1 MSMLCSGSPASRNA
15 DLLFLQEIFGP
26 VLAVYPYP
34 DDQFM
39 QTAELADKT
48 SPYGLT
54 GAIYVQDP
62 EARKKLCETFRD
74 TAGNF
79 YINDKSTGSIVGQQ
93 PFGGARL
100 SGESSLCFCHSQSL
114 YSLLPTKPVQS
125 VIHKTLQ
132 SVAHKTCTITSPQ
145 SLFLSPTKPYNL
157 LPTKPGR

>member
-1 MSMLCSGSPASRNA
+1 MQVIGLWGEDAIGEHVAWGWVVFRIPGLKDAN
-15 DLLFLQEIFGP
+15 LPFLQEIFGP
-26 VLAVYPYP
+26 VLTVYPYP
-34 DDQFM
+34 DDQFV

-100 SGESSLCFCHSQSL
+100 SGESSLCFCHPQSL
-114 YSLLPTKPVQS
+114 YSLL
-125 VIHKTLQ
+125 
-132 SVAHKTCTITSPQ
+132 
-145 SLFLSPTKPYNL
+145 PTKPYNL
-157 LPTKPGR
+157 LPTKPYNLSPTKPVRW

>member
-1 MSMLCSGSPASRNA
+1 MFRIPGLTDA
-15 DLLFLQEIFGP
+15 DLPFLQEIFGP
-26 VLAVYPYP
+26 VLTVYPYP
-34 DDQFM
+34 DDQFV

-100 SGESSLCFCHSQSL
+100 SGESSLCFCHPQSL
-114 YSLLPTKPVQS
+114 YSLL
-125 VIHKTLQ
+125 
-132 SVAHKTCTITSPQ
+132 
-145 SLFLSPTKPYNL
+145 PTKPYNL
-157 LPTKPGR
+157 LPTKPYNLSPTKPVRW